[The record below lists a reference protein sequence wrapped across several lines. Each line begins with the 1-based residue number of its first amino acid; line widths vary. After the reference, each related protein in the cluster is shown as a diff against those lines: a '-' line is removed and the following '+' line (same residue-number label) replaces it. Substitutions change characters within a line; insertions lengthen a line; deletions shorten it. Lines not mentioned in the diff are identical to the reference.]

1 MDMTKFETH
10 LIGIDRLGK
19 AATRDQA
26 EPERSVLGIGHRV
39 RRSGRKARGLSQ
51 GRPGS
56 AGWQIADFPQ
66 RRRRPAAAS
75 SGLGRVAGRAV
86 AAGVGIAPGRRGAG
100 MADVVPGFK
109 IPPGFKAIRL
119 KPDDTP
125 LFGWQTEVS
134 EPDDD
139 YRSMGKV
146 ARKGYGLVD
155 TDPRNNARIDD
166 ELVAKYGEE
175 LISGWVERTPGGG
188 FHIPVRLPEDLWDMP
203 QCQNGRDKKQ
213 LPSLPYGVDIKVGG
227 KGYGLAAGSQR
238 AKDGAGTW
246 WRRKAR

>member
-1 MDMTKFETH
+1 
-10 LIGIDRLGK
+10 
-19 AATRDQA
+19 
-26 EPERSVLGIGHRV
+26 
-39 RRSGRKARGLSQ
+39 
-51 GRPGS
+51 
-56 AGWQIADFPQ
+56 
-66 RRRRPAAAS
+66 
-75 SGLGRVAGRAV
+75 
-86 AAGVGIAPGRRGAG
+86 
-100 MADVVPGFK
+100 MADVVPGFR

-125 LFGWQTEVS
+125 FFGWQTEDS

-146 ARKGYGLVD
+146 SRKGYGLVD

-203 QCQNGRDKKQ
+203 QSQNGGEAKQ

-227 KGYGLAAGSQR
+227 KGYGLAADDPDGIRPIILFQAQNRNEEVTVAALKRHLMEVEQIAEDRIAVATGDQR
-238 AKDGAGTW
+238 ELDGINLFDPGLSYRGTSS
-246 WRRKAR
+246 R

>member
-1 MDMTKFETH
+1 MARVDGAGESGM
-10 LIGIDRLGK
+10 IGAGRIAWSDKGRSDPM
-19 AATRDQA
+19 AAT
-26 EPERSVLGIGHRV
+26 EP
-39 RRSGRKARGLSQ
+39 
-51 GRPGS
+51 RPS
-56 AGWQIADFPQ
+56 K
-66 RRRRPAAAS
+66 
-75 SGLGRVAGRAV
+75 
-86 AAGVGIAPGRRGAG
+86 
-100 MADVVPGFK
+100 FK

-125 LFGWQTEVS
+125 FFGWQTENT

-203 QCQNGRDKKQ
+203 QSQNG
-213 LPSLPYGVDIKVGG
+213 GG
-227 KGYGLAAGSQR
+227 SEAASFAAIRRGYQGGRQGLR
-238 AKDGAGTW
+238 ARGGQPEGEGRGLVHDGAG
-246 WRRKAR
+246 RPGDRHARSHGERYPPRLGGEERGDSRC